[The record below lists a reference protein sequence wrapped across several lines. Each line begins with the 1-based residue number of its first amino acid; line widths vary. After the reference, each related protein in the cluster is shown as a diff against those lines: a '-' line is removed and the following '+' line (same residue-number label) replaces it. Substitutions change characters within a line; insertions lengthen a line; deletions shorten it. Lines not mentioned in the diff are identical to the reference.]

1 LKTSFANFWK
11 RNIGC
16 ARLAIQSQA
25 EYRFNFLTDTVIQ
38 PVIVGIIEVTIWSAI
53 IASTGKSTL
62 AGFPRESYIA
72 YALWAAF
79 FGRIGANWM
88 FEMRMVEEIDSGSIN
103 GILARPI
110 SFYEY
115 YLSQF
120 MGYKVVTSLISLC
133 VPIVITLF
141 IAGPTM
147 HSRIPLACALQLI
160 YLVLVHTISFTVAS
174 LGFFLNRVH
183 GFTVAKN
190 IALGMMTGELFPLD
204 LVPEPYRHWLI
215 TLPFSNSVYVP
226 VGYLTGRLEIGS
238 VYNGFVSICVSL
250 VVCGL
255 IARAMWL
262 AGRRHYSG
270 TGA

>member
-1 LKTSFANFWK
+1 MR
-11 RNIGC
+11 RNLGC
-16 ARLAIQSQA
+16 AQLAVLAQT

-38 PVIVGIIEVTIWSAI
+38 PIIVALIEMTIWSAI
-53 IASTGKSTL
+53 IGSTGSAFL
-62 AGFPRESYIA
+62 GGFSRESYIA

-88 FEMRMVEEIDSGSIN
+88 YEFRMVEEIDSGTVNSV
-103 GILARPI
+103 LTRPI

-120 MGYKVVTSLISLC
+120 MGYKLATTAISLIF
-133 VPIVITLF
+133 PMAITLF
-141 IAGPTM
+141 FVEGPTI
-147 HSRIPLACALQLI
+147 HSRLPLACAIQIL

-190 IALGMMTGELFPLD
+190 IALGMMTGELYPLD
-204 LVPEPYRHWLI
+204 LVPEPFRHYLLW
-215 TLPFSNSVYVP
+215 LPFSNSVYTP
-226 VGYLTGRLEIGS
+226 VGYLTGRVGIEQVGKG
-238 VYNGFVSICVSL
+238 VVSILVSL
-250 VVCGL
+250 L
-255 IARAMWL
+255 IMGGVAYFTWQ
-262 AGRRHYSG
+262 AGRRTYSG